1 MAIAD
6 PVLSSTE
13 SPHTTQPPSR
23 LATGLALAAA
33 AIIFAGWFFN
43 APAGLLGKADAVGY
57 AICHRITSHSFL
69 FGDFQMPLCARCTG
83 IYLGVALG
91 VAIMAGL
98 GRWRNG
104 VFPPMRVIVVMV
116 LFITFMGID
125 GVNSYLSFMP
135 AIGQFYESQ
144 NWLRLL
150 TGTLTGVAVS
160 GLIYPVFNQTIWRNW
175 QDKPVVRGLGELAC
189 IVLAAIILI
198 GLVLSNNFY
207 VLYVLALISSSG
219 VVMLMTM
226 TNSVIFMLATRTENR
241 AENWRGALVPLLA
254 GFTVALTL
262 ILFIDVMRFAVTQT
276 WDGFIIPGA

>member
-6 PVLSSTE
+6 PVLSASET
-13 SPHTTQPPSR
+13 PVATKPPSR
-23 LATGLALAAA
+23 LATGLALVAA
-33 AIIFAGWFFN
+33 AIIFTGFFFN
-43 APAGLLGKADAVGY
+43 APAGLIGKADAVGY
-57 AICHRITSHSFL
+57 AICHRITSHSFI
-69 FGDFQMPLCARCTG
+69 FGDIQMPLCARCTG

-91 VAIMAGL
+91 VAVMVGM
-98 GRWRNG
+98 GRWRHG
-104 VFPPMRVIVVMV
+104 LFPPMRVIVVMV
-116 LFITFMGID
+116 LFITLMGVD
-125 GVNSYLSFMP
+125 GVNSYLAFIP

-160 GLIYPVFNQTIWRNW
+160 GLIYPVFNQTLWRNW
-175 QDKPVVRGLGELAC
+175 QDKPIVRGLLEWVC
-189 IVLAAIILI
+189 IVLAAFIMI

-207 VLYVLALISSSG
+207 ILYPLALLSSGG

-241 AENWRGALVPLLA
+241 AENWRGALVPVLA
-254 GFTVALTL
+254 GFAVSMTI
-262 ILFIDVMRFAVTQT
+262 ILFIDVMRFAVTRT